1 MFESLTMSHHLDV
14 VMGARR
20 SLSLIYKKVHRWEE
34 ATKLWQDLVAANPH
48 DVFAV
53 EELAKFYE
61 HHAREFGKALEIVR
75 KLLDESVHLSIAER
89 VSLEHRFQRLCRHK

>member
-1 MFESLTMSHHLDV
+1 MHGDHF
-14 VMGARR
+14 A
-20 SLSLIYKKVHRWEE
+20 LIYKKAHRWEE

-61 HHAREFGKALEIVR
+61 HHTRECGKALEVCAQ
-75 KLLDESVHLSIAER
+75 D
-89 VSLEHRFQRLCRHK
+89 FG